1 MDEHLRMTGGGCRR
15 GSEQMLLHVPSGALS
30 FVEEEACISHYP
42 SMINFT
48 EGFPGAT
55 GAQNRESQPGAGGE
69 AYDSCGGRPRPHQV
83 SEFLRWNDE

>member
-48 EGFPGAT
+48 EGFPGAA
-55 GAQNRESQPGAGGE
+55 GAQNRVSTWCWWGG
-69 AYDSCGGRPRPHQV
+69 
-83 SEFLRWNDE
+83 LRQLWGKTTPTSGVRIPEVE